1 MLRLQI
7 VPVAN
12 APLRSLPDDA
22 PDLSVR
28 AMDNLRFIRETMESA
43 GSFTAVPGWGGVA
56 MGVSAL
62 LAAALA
68 AIQPTDGL
76 WLRVWLGEAALGA
89 AIGALMMWRKADR
102 ASTPLLAAPG
112 RKFALAY
119 APPVL
124 VGAILTFTL
133 HQAALYQL
141 MPATWLLCYGAG
153 VVTGGAHSVRVVP
166 VMGVC
171 FMLTGIAAVLAPPAW
186 HDPLL
191 ALGFG
196 GLHIVFGTI
205 IARRHGG

>member
-1 MLRLQI
+1 M
-7 VPVAN
+7 AN
-12 APLRSLPDDA
+12 APLRSVPDDA

-56 MGVSAL
+56 MGITAL

-68 AIQPTDGL
+68 AGQPGEAL
-76 WLRVWLGEAALGA
+76 WFRVWLGEAALGA
-89 AIGALMMWRKADR
+89 AIGALTMWRKADR
-102 ASTPLLAAPG
+102 AQTPLLAAPG

-119 APPVL
+119 APPVI
-124 VGAILTFTL
+124 VGAILT
-133 HQAALYQL
+133 AALREAGLYHL

-171 FMLTGIAAVLAPPAW
+171 FMLAGFAAVLASPAW
-186 HDPLL
+186 QDPLL

-196 GLHIVFGTI
+196 VLHIVFGVI